1 MKQLPTTANGLHGSV
16 VVPGD
21 KSISH
26 RAMMFGAMATGT
38 TKVLRRLDSAD
49 VSSTISVLKSL
60 GAKITEKDNNITEV
74 VGTGVAGL
82 KSPNQPLDMGN
93 SGTSTRLLTGLI
105 TGAGLNATITGD
117 SSLSTRP
124 MDRVTVPLS
133 EIGGTFTSDHG
144 HLPLTIE
151 ASKLDT
157 EIHQTLKVGS
167 AQVKSAILLAGLAAG
182 SDTFVTDSF
191 HTRNHTEQMLPK
203 FGVKVET
210 SGDTIHIPA
219 NQKLQATEIEV
230 PGDISSAAYWLVAGL
245 ITPNSKLTIKNV
257 GVNPT
262 RIGIIKVLQDMGG
275 DITIDTKT
283 DFGEPIADITVKT
296 SQLHGV
302 EVGGDII
309 PSLIDEIPVIVLAA
323 TQATGK
329 TVIKDAAELK
339 VKETNRID
347 TVQEELN
354 KLGANVIPTDDGF
367 IIDGPA
373 KLASSGVHV
382 SGHGDHR
389 IAMMLSIAA
398 LVTNGTITLDDDE
411 SVKISYPTFFNNLEG
426 LVKS

>member
-21 KSISH
+21 KSVSH
-26 RAMMFGAMATGT
+26 RAMMFGAIANGT

-60 GAKITEKDNNITEV
+60 GVQITEKDNDITEI
-74 VGTGVAGL
+74 VGHGVAGL
-82 KSPNQPLDMGN
+82 KEPGHPLDMGN

-105 TGAGLNATITGD
+105 SGAGLDATIVGD
-117 SSLSTRP
+117 DSLSTRP
-124 MDRVTVPLS
+124 MDRVIDPLS
-133 EIGGTFTSDHG
+133 EIGGKFTSENG

-151 ASKLDT
+151 ASKLDP

-167 AQVKSAILLAGLAAG
+167 AQVKSAILLAGLTAG

-191 HTRNHTEQMLPK
+191 HTRNHTEAMLPK
-203 FGVKVET
+203 FGVKVEIK
-210 SGDTIHIPA
+210 GDTIHIPA
-219 NQKLQATEIEV
+219 DQKLTATEIEV

-245 ITPNSKLTIKNV
+245 ITPNSKIVIKNV

-262 RIGIIKVLQDMGG
+262 RIGLITVLKEMGG
-275 DITIDTKT
+275 DITIDQKT
-283 DFGEPIADITVKT
+283 DVGEPIADITVKT
-296 SQLHGV
+296 SALHGV
-302 EVGGDII
+302 EVGGEII
-309 PSLIDEIPVIVLAA
+309 PSLIDEIPMIVLAA
-323 TQATGK
+323 TQATGR
-329 TVIKDAAELK
+329 TVIKDAGELK
-339 VKETNRID
+339 VKETDRIE

-354 KLGANVIPTDDGF
+354 KLGGNVTPTDDGF
-367 IIDGPA
+367 IIAG
-373 KLASSGVHV
+373 SSQLQSDSVHV
-382 SGHGDHR
+382 TGHGDHR

-426 LVKS
+426 LV